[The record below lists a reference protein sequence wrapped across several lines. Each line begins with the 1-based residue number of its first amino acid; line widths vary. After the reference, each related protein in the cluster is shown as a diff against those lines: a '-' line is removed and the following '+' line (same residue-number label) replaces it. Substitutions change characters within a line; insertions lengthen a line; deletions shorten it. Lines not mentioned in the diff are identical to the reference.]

1 MDVVEER
8 ADVPVR
14 DASCSLR
21 LLVPEPRDRPG
32 PAVVLAPGFGGTADR
47 LVEIARGFARA
58 GILAAALDYRGFGG
72 SGGTPRQVVDVAAE
86 QADLRAALEHVRA
99 RDDVDG
105 DRVSLWGVS
114 LGGALAISVAA
125 IDGAVERVV
134 AEVPFNGFPRR
145 VAGRSRADTAR
156 LALAIADDVVR
167 GLVGARPRTIPLIGR
182 PGRAAVV
189 ATPEA
194 QRHRR
199 RVAATSPAWTNRVA
213 ARGLFSMMRYRPADD
228 AARLGAPLLVCVAER
243 DTEAPPEAARELA
256 RRAVRGR
263 SHSYPNSHF
272 DFYADP
278 VLRDRLLA
286 DEVAF
291 LLEGHDDP

>member
-8 ADVPVR
+8 DGVPVR

-21 LLVPEPRDRPG
+21 VALPQPRGRPG

-58 GILAAALDYRGFGG
+58 GIVAAALDYRGFGA

-86 QADLRAALEHVRA
+86 QEDLRAALEHVRA
-99 RDDVDG
+99 RDDVDPH
-105 DRVSLWGVS
+105 RVSLWGIS

-125 IDGAVERVV
+125 AGTVERVV

-145 VAGRSRADTAR
+145 VTGRSRADTAR
-156 LALAIADDVVR
+156 LVAAIVDDVVR
-167 GLVGARPRTIPLIGR
+167 GLLGVRPRTIPLIAR

-194 QRHRR
+194 QSHLR
-199 RVAATSPAWTNRVA
+199 RVEVSSPTWTNRVA
-213 ARGLFSMMRYRPADD
+213 ARGLFSMMRYRPAED

-243 DTEAPPEAARELA
+243 DTEVPPASARELA

-263 SHSYPNSHF
+263 SRSFPNTHF

-278 VLRDRLLA
+278 ALRVRLLA
-286 DEVAF
+286 DEVDF
-291 LLEGHDDP
+291 LLGGHDDP